1 MEWFFVYIGGLHSF
15 VKNLINMARK
25 KRFASPPNLPM
36 DENGLIDFS
45 KIEFPKIP
53 LEAWNNIQS
62 IDPILEDR
70 KKLKDYNNNHR

>member
-1 MEWFFVYIGGLHSF
+1 
-15 VKNLINMARK
+15 MARK
-25 KRFASPPNLPM
+25 KRVASAPNLPM

-62 IDPILEDR
+62 IEPTIEDR